1 MDSDA
6 HTTPSQK
13 AAEVDSESSENAGN
27 EDHAPKQVHQFYFV
41 KLHAYE
47 NPNLIKVENLIRKL
61 EQDLIL
67 TDQKRD
73 KKLAY
78 RHELHLNSLHRMHK
92 NYDDDWEW
100 KMNRLKLLQL
110 SLDKLCFSNNWSRG
124 RAIKPSSTVKE
135 INHHRLHFGLLH
147 ASKSMAKERQVLG
160 KIKEVKNI
168 SKHSCISTEDYDDKK
183 FYMKADEKR
192 QIRQEIEQIEWER
205 EEAIATAAVD
215 GKMWNSLDSKEN
227 IKQQIKSLGDD
238 MEKSRAEHM
247 KHKSKVIFLQKE
259 LESVEDDLTSFEK
272 QLNRIEGL
280 NYEARQCILQW
291 RMEQDEKN
299 ARYHQCI
306 ELMRNTQELAEK
318 KELIALQKLSHEQVE
333 KFMLQW
339 SNDQAFR
346 DDYRMKSIG
355 SLNKRCLNIDGQRRN
370 RDEKPI
376 SGKEPT
382 VKISKG
388 LKRSLQNVG
397 EKLVM

>member
-73 KKLAY
+73 KKL
-78 RHELHLNSLHRMHK
+78 
-92 NYDDDWEW
+92 
-100 KMNRLKLLQL
+100 
-110 SLDKLCFSNNWSRG
+110 
-124 RAIKPSSTVKE
+124 
-135 INHHRLHFGLLH
+135 RLHFGLLH

-168 SKHSCISTEDYDDKK
+168 SKHSCISTEDYDDKIHNLKLEIYQK